1 MGRSPAVH
9 DPSRSFAVASRAPVG
24 EDLSASLRAG
34 ADTSP
39 ASLGRKN
46 VDGAGRIAEEL
57 GSAIVAG
64 VYQPHALVPGELALS
79 RRFGASRTVVR
90 EAFKLLSAKGLITSR
105 KRSGTRARPREAWHM
120 LDADV
125 LAWRL
130 KNGEAEPKF
139 LFDLLHVRAVV
150 EPAAAAMA
158 ARSHTPETL
167 QAIEAAFTEME
178 RAAHD
183 PIRFAD
189 PDIRFHKAIL
199 AATDNDVMVAFGAL
213 TEAALGM
220 FVRAA
225 SRHAG
230 APAPS
235 VPLHRAV
242 LVAIQRRDA
251 EGAHAAMMA
260 LLSRTARNVERNV
273 GPAPARHKSPPG
285 RGSPRRGS
293 RRSAKP
299 SK

>member
-1 MGRSPAVH
+1 MAPSSTARRKGSRTAV
-9 DPSRSFAVASRAPVG
+9 
-24 EDLSASLRAG
+24 
-34 ADTSP
+34 
-39 ASLGRKN
+39 
-46 VDGAGRIAEEL
+46 IAAEL
-57 GSAIVAG
+57 GAAIVGG
-64 VYQPHALVPGELALS
+64 VYRPDELVPGELELS

-90 EAFKLLSAKGLITSR
+90 EAFKLLSAKGLIASR

-130 KNGEAEPKF
+130 KDGAAEPKF
-139 LFDLLHVRAVV
+139 VFDLLHVRAVV

-158 ARSHTPETL
+158 ARSHTPKTL
-167 QAIEAAFTEME
+167 QAIEVALADME
-178 RAAHD
+178 RAGHD
-183 PIRFAD
+183 AILFAD

-213 TEAALGM
+213 TEAALGV
-220 FVRAA
+220 FVRVA

-235 VPLHRAV
+235 VPMHRAV
-242 LVAIQRRDA
+242 LEAIRQRDA

-260 LLSRTARNVERNV
+260 LLDRTARNVERNV
-273 GPAPARHKSPPG
+273 GQYVRPG
-285 RGSPRRGS
+285 AS
-293 RRSAKP
+293 RRAAKP

>member
-1 MGRSPAVH
+1 MTATASARRKE
-9 DPSRSFAVASRAPVG
+9 SRTAA
-24 EDLSASLRAG
+24 
-34 ADTSP
+34 
-39 ASLGRKN
+39 
-46 VDGAGRIAEEL
+46 IAAEL
-57 GSAIVAG
+57 GAAIVAG
-64 VYQPHALVPGELALS
+64 VYRPDELVPGEVELS

-90 EAFKLLSAKGLITSR
+90 EAFKLLSAKGLIASR

-130 KNGEAEPKF
+130 KSGQAEPKF
-139 LFDLLHVRAVV
+139 VFDLLHVRAIV

-158 ARSHTPETL
+158 ARSHTAATL
-167 QAIEAAFTEME
+167 AAIETAFAGME
-178 RAAHD
+178 RAGHD
-183 PIRFAD
+183 AVLFAD

-199 AATDNDVMVAFGAL
+199 AATDNDVMMAFGAL
-213 TEAALGM
+213 TEAALGV
-220 FVRAA
+220 FVRVA

-242 LVAIQRRDA
+242 LDAIRRRDA

-260 LLSRTARNVERNV
+260 LLDRTARNVERNV
-273 GPAPARHKSPPG
+273 GR
-285 RGSPRRGS
+285 PRAS
-293 RRSAKP
+293 RRAPKP